1 MVQQFGSH
9 LHIELQQ
16 RGVEFTQLFNSHAH
30 LRPALLERMP
40 PMEAI
45 RRDNGSQQQQT
56 QHNAVNGMMEVA
68 DLNTDDSTVNSDSV
82 CFIIKISFLLNVSCS
97 QFYSPNLYFMFC
109 NRMLSLFF
117 LVEMIQVELTQS
129 VNNLILSLQYLSL
142 LPLTIKIYLIYLVV
156 CFYII

>member
-45 RRDNGSQQQQT
+45 RRDNGSQQQQN
-56 QHNAVNGMMEVA
+56 QHNAVNGLLDVA

-82 CFIIKISFLLNVSCS
+82 CSV
-97 QFYSPNLYFMFC
+97 
-109 NRMLSLFF
+109 LFKPC
-117 LVEMIQVELTQS
+117 S
-129 VNNLILSLQYLSL
+129 VNH
-142 LPLTIKIYLIYLVV
+142 
-156 CFYII
+156 C